1 MSAGI
6 LLFILSALATFI
18 FVLWSR
24 GGAGTKSSRV
34 KITVI
39 TLAILVASWVA
50 LLSFGVF
57 HPVGS
62 WGMSVGFIISIA
74 AFFVPVVYNKVHS
87 NENT

>member
-6 LLFILSALATFI
+6 PLFILSALASVI
-18 FVLWSR
+18 LVLWSR
-24 GGAGTKSSRV
+24 GGAGDKSSRI
-34 KITVI
+34 KIAVF

-50 LLSFGVF
+50 LLSLGVF
-57 HPVGS
+57 HPVGL

-74 AFFVPVVYNKVHS
+74 SLFVPVVYNKVRS